1 MGCLAEDVGYIRY
14 VLAGSAADTVAR
26 YDREHHENPFA
37 YADDLLRPPAVLP
50 HLHQGLQN
58 PPILY
63 IGHPVGAMIGII
75 AAIDRPQRFQ
85 ALFLIGASFCYLRV
99 PDRTEGRTPADRI
112 LCGAKRKGRNRLVWL

>member
-85 ALFLIGASFCYLRV
+85 ALFLIGASFCYLRARSYRGTDASG
-99 PDRTEGRTPADRI
+99 PHP
-112 LCGAKRKGRNRLVWL
+112 L